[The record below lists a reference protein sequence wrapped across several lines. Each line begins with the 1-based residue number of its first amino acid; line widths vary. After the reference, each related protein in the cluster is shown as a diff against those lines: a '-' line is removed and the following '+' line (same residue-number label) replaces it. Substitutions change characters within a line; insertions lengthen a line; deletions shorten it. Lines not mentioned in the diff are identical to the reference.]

1 MPFLPVP
8 PSPHPNPPTSL
19 LILMKAGA
27 GVMHGI
33 GGCPSRRVSIWWLD
47 FSSRLTSLQFNPANS
62 RSKLIFDY
70 FL

>member
-1 MPFLPVP
+1 
-8 PSPHPNPPTSL
+8 
-19 LILMKAGA
+19 MKAGA